1 MSQDRK
7 VLLELKKLKKY
18 FPVRRGVHIKALEDV
33 SFSIYEGE
41 KFGVVGESGC
51 GKSTLGRVILQLY
64 PQTSGACIYYGR
76 TRDEMCPRYLARE
89 VAGLLEYQK
98 KASAF
103 YQKALEVDKKA
114 DGLRDELD
122 ALSALGTDREVRRE
136 AALQKKLSELEF
148 KSKELKKD
156 ASRQLREGS
165 RTVGSLI
172 LCRDLPAVQKLFD
185 SAQKETAAA
194 AAATGRFREY
204 EKQYEQ
210 SRVSGKPD
218 ETLRQKME
226 ESSREAAGHVE
237 TSRNYRLQAFQ
248 EYRGKDILPI
258 TERTLDPD
266 YQAKLD
272 GNYETG
278 INLGKLTREEMR
290 EMRREMQMIFQDPAA
305 SLDPRQSIGKSIEEV
320 YVINTDYP
328 ANVRKEK
335 VMELLEKVGLKR
347 EHYYS
352 YPHALSG
359 GQKQRVGIARAIALD
374 TKFVVLDESVSA
386 LDVSVQ
392 AQILQLLNQ
401 LSEEKHLTYFF
412 ITHDLGVVKHFCD
425 RILVMYLGN
434 VCELADSKELFH
446 NPLHPYTESLLA
458 AVPRLKI
465 GQEHSTE
472 SVLEG
477 DVPSAMHPPK
487 GCPFHTR
494 CPKSSKVCSQEK
506 PPIVEQTPGHF
517 VACHLYD
524 KKVSAT

>member
-1 MSQDRK
+1 MSEERK

-18 FPVRRGVHIKALEDV
+18 FPVRRGVSVKALEDV
-33 SFSIYEGE
+33 TFSIYEGE

-76 TRDEMCPRYLARE
+76 TRDEMCPKYLAKE
-89 VAGLLEYQK
+89 VAKLPEYQRR
-98 KASAF
+98 ATEF
-103 YQKALEVDKKA
+103 YQKSLEVDRKA
-114 DGLRDELD
+114 EALRREID
-122 ALSALGTDREVRRE
+122 ALSALGTDKEVKKE
-136 AALQKKLSELEF
+136 ASLQKRLSELEF
-148 KSKELKKD
+148 RSKELRKD

-172 LCRDLPAVQKLFD
+172 LCRDLPAVQELF
-185 SAQKETAAA
+185 SKAQKETAAA
-194 AAATGRFREY
+194 SAAIEAFREL
-204 EKQYEQ
+204 EKKYEQ
-210 SRVSGKPD
+210 SRLSGAPD
-218 ETLRQKME
+218 EALAQKME
-226 ESSREAAGHVE
+226 EARSQAAGHVE
-237 TSRNYRLQAFQ
+237 ASRGYRLEAFRT
-248 EYRGKDILPI
+248 YRGKDILPI
-258 TERTLDPD
+258 TERTLDPE

-272 GNYETG
+272 RNYETG

-290 EMRREMQMIFQDPAA
+290 DMRREMQMIFQDPAA

-328 ANVRKEK
+328 AAVRKEK
-335 VMELLEKVGLKR
+335 VMELLEQVGLKR
-347 EHYYS
+347 EHYCS

-374 TKFVVLDESVSA
+374 TKFIVLDESVSA

-392 AQILQLLNQ
+392 AQILQLLGE

-446 NPLHPYTESLLA
+446 HPLHPYTESLLA

-477 DVPSAMHPPK
+477 DVPSAMDPPK

-494 CPKSSKVCSQEK
+494 CAKCMDICAQEK
-506 PPIVEQTPGHF
+506 PPVVEKAPGHF

-524 KKVSAT
+524 NKT

>member
-1 MSQDRK
+1 MSEERK
-7 VLLELKKLKKY
+7 KLLELKKLKKY
-18 FPVRRGVHIKALEDV
+18 FPVRRGVSIKAVEDV
-33 SFSIYEGE
+33 TFSIYEGE

-76 TRDEMCPRYLARE
+76 TKDEMSPKYQAKE
-89 VAGLLEYQK
+89 VAKLLEYQK
-98 KASAF
+98 KAQEF
-103 YQKALEVDKKA
+103 YQKSLEIDRKA
-114 DGLRDELD
+114 EAIRGQVD
-122 ALSALGTDREVRRE
+122 ALSALGTDREVKKNTS
-136 AALQKKLSELEF
+136 LQKKLSELEF
-148 KSKELKKD
+148 QSKELRKD

-172 LCRDLPAVQKLFD
+172 LCKDLPKVQDLFRQ
-185 SAQKETAAA
+185 AQKETEAA
-194 AAATGRFREY
+194 AAATRRFREL
-204 EKQYEQ
+204 EKQYEE
-210 SRVSGKPD
+210 SRLAGRNDDGLKAKMDTAKSEADSHV
-218 ETLRQKME
+218 EAARALRQK
-226 ESSREAAGHVE
+226 
-237 TSRNYRLQAFQ
+237 AFQ
-248 EYRGKDILPI
+248 DYRGKDILPI
-258 TERTLDPD
+258 TERTLDPA

-305 SLDPRQSIGKSIEEV
+305 SLDPRQSVGKSIEEV
-320 YVINTDYP
+320 FVINTDFPP
-328 ANVRKEK
+328 AVRREK
-335 VMELLEKVGLKR
+335 TMDLLEKVGLKR
-347 EHYYS
+347 EHYWS
-352 YPHALSG
+352 YPNALSG

-392 AQILQLLNQ
+392 AQILQLLNE
-401 LSEEKHLTYFF
+401 LSAEKHLTYFF

-477 DVPSAMHPPK
+477 DVPSAMNPPK

-494 CPKSSKVCSQEK
+494 CSKCMEICGQEK
-506 PPIVEQTPGHF
+506 PPIVEREPGHF

-524 KKVSAT
+524 NK